1 MSLFSPAF
9 RAIYVGL
16 VSVALA
22 SCVGDSNA
30 QNAAEPA
37 AKTAPVVPT
46 AAVTPGVRYALP
58 DFAPLVERYG
68 PAVVN
73 VQVLE
78 RAQNVAEPGEREG
91 GLNGEDP
98 FADFFK
104 RFGIP
109 APGMGPRGGN
119 AQPTHGEGS
128 GFIVTPDG
136 YILTNAHVVADADTV
151 TVRLTDR
158 REFSAK
164 VVGMDSRTDIAVI
177 KINTNSTL
185 PIVRIGNPASLRAG
199 EWVLAIGSPFGFEN
213 SATAGIVS
221 AIARSLPG
229 EDGNGY
235 VPFIQTDVPVNPG
248 NSGGPLFNMQ
258 GEVVGI
264 NSQIFSRTGGYMGL
278 SFAIPIDVAMDVRE
292 QLIKTGHVTRG
303 RIGVTIQDVNAQLA
317 ESFGLDRPRGALV
330 SSVQS
335 GSPGDKAGL
344 QPGDVVLA
352 VNGRLIERSAE
363 LPAIIARIK
372 PGTDTQLGIWRGG
385 KQQDVGVRVALLDEH
400 EARTAMHGGRHSSDE
415 TSKFGLAVRPLAP
428 QEKQQAETDGNLVVE
443 HVSGPAAAAG
453 VQPGDI
459 ILGVNGK
466 RVKSIEEF
474 QTAAK
479 AVGKNVALLIQ
490 RDNAQIFVPL
500 RLS

>member
-9 RAIYVGL
+9 RAIYVSL

-22 SCVGDSNA
+22 ACVGDSNA

-78 RAQNVAEPGEREG
+78 RAQNVAEPGEQQG
-91 GLNGEDP
+91 GQNGEDP
-98 FADFFK
+98 FSDFFK

-109 APGMGPRGGN
+109 APGMGPHGGN

-335 GSPGDKAGL
+335 GSPGEKAGL
-344 QPGDVVLA
+344 QPGDVVVA

-400 EARTAMHGGRHSSDE
+400 EARTAMRGGHHSSDE

-428 QEKQQAETDGNLVVE
+428 QEKRQAETDGNLVVE

-466 RVKSIEEF
+466 RVKSLEEF

>member
-1 MSLFSPAF
+1 
-9 RAIYVGL
+9 
-16 VSVALA
+16 
-22 SCVGDSNA
+22 
-30 QNAAEPA
+30 
-37 AKTAPVVPT
+37 
-46 AAVTPGVRYALP
+46 
-58 DFAPLVERYG
+58 
-68 PAVVN
+68 
-73 VQVLE
+73 
-78 RAQNVAEPGEREG
+78 
-91 GLNGEDP
+91 
-98 FADFFK
+98 
-104 RFGIP
+104 
-109 APGMGPRGGN
+109 
-119 AQPTHGEGS
+119 
-128 GFIVTPDG
+128 
-136 YILTNAHVVADADTV
+136 VVADAETV

-164 VVGMDSRTDIAVI
+164 VVGMDTRTDIAVI

-185 PIVRIGNPASLRAG
+185 PTVRIGNPASLRAG

-229 EDGNGY
+229 EDGNGGY

-292 QLIKTGHVTRG
+292 QLVKSGHVTRG

-335 GSPGDKAGL
+335 GSPGEKAGL

-352 VNGRLIERSAE
+352 VNGRPIERSAE

-372 PGTDTQLGIWRGG
+372 PGTDTQLGIWRAG
-385 KQQDVGVRVALLDEH
+385 KQQDVGVRVALMDEH
-400 EARTAMHGGRHSSDE
+400 EVRTAMHDGRHGSDE
-415 TSKFGLAVRPLAP
+415 TRSKFGLAVRPLQP

-466 RVKSIEEF
+466 RVKSLEEL

-490 RDNAQIFVPL
+490 RENAQIFVPL

>member
-1 MSLFSPAF
+1 MSPFSPAF
-9 RAIYVGL
+9 RAVYAGL
-16 VSVALA
+16 VAILLTA
-22 SCVGDSNA
+22 CVGDSTA
-30 QNAAEPA
+30 QTAATPA
-37 AKTAPVVPT
+37 AKAATAVPTAPVP
-46 AAVTPGVRYALP
+46 VTPSAHFALP

-73 VQVLE
+73 VQVVE
-78 RAQNVAEPGEREG
+78 RAQNVAEPGREG
-91 GLNGEDP
+91 DEDP
-98 FADFFK
+98 FSDFFR

-109 APGMGPRGGN
+109 APQMGPRGN
-119 AQPTHGEGS
+119 PQPTHGEGS

-164 VVGMDSRTDIAVI
+164 VVGMDTRTDVAVI
-177 KINTNSTL
+177 KITTAGSL
-185 PIVRIGNPASLRAG
+185 PTVRIGNPSVLKAG
-199 EWVLAIGSPFGFEN
+199 EWVLAIGSPFGFDN

-221 AIARSLPG
+221 NIGRSLPG
-229 EDGNGY
+229 EDGAGY

-335 GSPGDKAGL
+335 GSPGEKAGL
-344 QPGDVVLA
+344 KPGDVVVG
-352 VNGRLIERSAE
+352 VNGHPIERSAE
-363 LPAIIARIK
+363 LPAIIARVK
-372 PGTDTQLGIWRGG
+372 PGTETELDIWRGG
-385 KQQDVGVRVALLDEH
+385 K
-400 EARTAMHGGRHSSDE
+400 
-415 TSKFGLAVRPLAP
+415 
-428 QEKQQAETDGNLVVE
+428 
-443 HVSGPAAAAG
+443 
-453 VQPGDI
+453 
-459 ILGVNGK
+459 
-466 RVKSIEEF
+466 
-474 QTAAK
+474 
-479 AVGKNVALLIQ
+479 
-490 RDNAQIFVPL
+490 
-500 RLS
+500 

>member
-1 MSLFSPAF
+1 MSPFSPAL
-9 RAIYVGL
+9 RAVFAGL
-16 VSVALA
+16 VAILLSA
-22 SCVGDSNA
+22 CVGDSTA
-30 QNAAEPA
+30 QTPSVPATKAAPA
-37 AKTAPVVPT
+37 VPT
-46 AAVTPGVRYALP
+46 VPVTPSTHFALP

-73 VQVLE
+73 VQVVE
-78 RAQNVAEPGEREG
+78 RAAQNTAESGRDGE
-91 GLNGEDP
+91 EDP
-98 FADFFK
+98 FSDFFR

-109 APGMGPRGGN
+109 APQMGPRGGN
-119 AQPTHGEGS
+119 AQPARGEGS

-164 VVGMDSRTDIAVI
+164 VIGMDTRTDVAVI
-177 KINTNSTL
+177 KINTNSSL
-185 PIVRIGNPASLRAG
+185 PIVRIGNPSLLKAG

-221 AIARSLPG
+221 ATARSLPG

-235 VPFIQTDVPVNPG
+235 VPFIQTDAPVNPG

-330 SSVQS
+330 SSVQT
-335 GSPGDKAGL
+335 GSPGEKAGL
-344 QPGDVVLA
+344 KPGDVVVG
-352 VNGRLIERSAE
+352 VNGHSIERSAE

-372 PGTDTQLGIWRGG
+372 PGTDTQLAVWRGG
-385 KQQDVGVRVALLDEH
+385 KEQQVGVKVALLDEQQT
-400 EARTAMHGGRHSSDE
+400 RTASRRGRHGADE
-415 TSKFGLAVRPLAP
+415 ESQLGLAVRPLAP
-428 QEKQQAETDGNLVVE
+428 QEKQQAETDGSLVVE

-466 RVKSIEEF
+466 RVKSLEEL
-474 QTAAK
+474 QSATK
-479 AVGKNVALLIQ
+479 SLGKNVALLIQ
-490 RDNAQIFVPL
+490 RESAQIFVPL